1 MPLTPFIGLS
11 TFAHLFLIAVYKFFG
26 LAPNKHVL
34 TEKNQPLKTL
44 LGSFIVVGMFSFVF
58 ISAVFMVGASAM
70 EKHSS
75 IHFIENHMAFF
86 NNLVDHS
93 NILAANVLH

>member
-1 MPLTPFIGLS
+1 MPMTPFIGLS

-26 LAPNKHVL
+26 LTPNKHVL
-34 TEKNQPLKTL
+34 IKKNQPFKTL
-44 LGSFIVVGMFSFVF
+44 LGSFIIVGMFSFIFV
-58 ISAVFMVGASAM
+58 SAVFMVGASAM

-75 IHFIENHMAFF
+75 IHFIENHISFF
-86 NNLVDHS
+86 NGLVYRS